1 MNKKIKFLFS
11 FMILLFT
18 IFGCSTCNKI
28 EDMGKEKTIKYEVSG
43 TAKTVSITMNNAT
56 GGTEQFSEVPTPWSE
71 TFKMKSG
78 FLYIS
83 AQNQTSSG
91 TVTVKIYVD
100 GKVTQQS
107 TSEGEYVIATASEM
121 IH

>member
-1 MNKKIKFLFS
+1 MSKKIKFLFT
-11 FMILLFT
+11 FIVLVFT

-28 EDMGKEKTIKYEVSG
+28 DNLSKEKTIKYEVTG

-56 GGTEQFSEVPTPWSE
+56 GGTEQFSEVPTPWSKS
-71 TFKMKSG
+71 FKMKSG

-107 TSEGEYVIATASEM
+107 TSKGEYVIATASEM
-121 IH
+121 TY